1 MAKWT
6 FFFVNLL
13 YLPIARGFHGD
24 MRKHKFRGLQ
34 QELFRL
40 YPHAFWNKNDSQDN
54 KTMRLGCSADHQL
67 AFIDFI
73 DFSKTKETWVGV
85 KLPMQLL
92 LSGSGTFNHPY
103 RLDFETDSLI
113 KSVSMIKFDFFKD
126 KLPIFLENF
135 NSQLNKLSFFKM
147 EV

>member
-1 MAKWT
+1 M
-6 FFFVNLL
+6 
-13 YLPIARGFHGD
+13 
-24 MRKHKFRGLQ
+24 
-34 QELFRL
+34 
-40 YPHAFWNKNDSQDN
+40 KNDTQDN
-54 KTMRLGCSADHQL
+54 KTMRLGSSADHQL
-67 AFIDFI
+67 AFIDFL

-103 RLDFETDSLI
+103 RLDFETDALI
-113 KSVSMIKFDFFKD
+113 KSVALIKFDFFKD
-126 KLPIFLENF
+126 KLPVFLENF